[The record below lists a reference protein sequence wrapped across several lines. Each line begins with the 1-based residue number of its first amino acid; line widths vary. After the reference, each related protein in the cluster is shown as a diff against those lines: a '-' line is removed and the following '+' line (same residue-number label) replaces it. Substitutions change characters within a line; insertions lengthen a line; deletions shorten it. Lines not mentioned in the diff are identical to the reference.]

1 MTVGNTVLASFL
13 FAAVSAEAAA
23 LNEIYVDFAV
33 KAETP
38 PVLDG
43 KLDDPA
49 WKDAIVHT
57 RFYEYFKPHPKK
69 AVIRSEMRLLYT
81 DKALWIGLVHYEE
94 RMDKLK
100 VLSTV
105 RDAVSWREDM
115 SELYIDPFGAAVGY
129 TKLLVNSTGVNG
141 DLRRIDGAVKLWE
154 WSGDAW
160 EAKTSREKDRWTIEL
175 CLPYSDLQMPPVPG
189 SSMWRLCVTRYQWT
203 SGGFIGS
210 VSSPGGSNKNTAGFG
225 YLWFLPQGEKPDIKS
240 LVRIMRGRVS
250 APWCTEIDGV
260 LIHDFGEGVKSEA
273 LSGLTAV
280 RRGELDARMAA
291 IRFEKGGALEREFA
305 VLKEKYRRA
314 KAGGD
319 TLGDYAF
326 AGEVLESLNIFHW
339 KTKLESEFGGGK

>member
-1 MTVGNTVLASFL
+1 MTVKKTVLAFCM
-13 FAAVSAEAAA
+13 FASAFAEAAA

-69 AVIRSEMRLLYT
+69 AAIRSEMRLLYT
-81 DKALWIGLVHYEE
+81 DKALWIGLVHHED
-94 RMDKLK
+94 RMDRLK

-105 RDAVSWREDM
+105 RDAVSWWEDM

-141 DLRRIDGAVKLWE
+141 DLRRIDGSVKLWE

-203 SGGFIGS
+203 SGGFVGS

-225 YLWFLPQGEKPDIKS
+225 YLWFLPPGEKIDVKS
-240 LVRIMRGRVS
+240 LASIMQGRVS

-260 LIHDFGEGVKSEA
+260 MVYDFGEGVKREA
-273 LSGLTAV
+273 LSGLMACK
-280 RRGELDARMAA
+280 RGELDRRLNALQ
-291 IRFEKGGALEREFA
+291 FERGGELEREFA
-305 VLKEKYRRA
+305 ALKEKCDRA

-319 TLGDYAF
+319 TLGDYIF
-326 AGEVLESLNIFHW
+326 ADEVLALLNTFHW
-339 KTKLESEFGGGK
+339 KTRLESEFGGGK